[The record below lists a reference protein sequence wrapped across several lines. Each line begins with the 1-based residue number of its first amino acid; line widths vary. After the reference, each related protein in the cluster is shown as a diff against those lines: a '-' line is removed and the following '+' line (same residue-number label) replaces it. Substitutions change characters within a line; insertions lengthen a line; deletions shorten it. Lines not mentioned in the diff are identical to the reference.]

1 MSKRILSSG
10 TEARKWAYR
19 EEIAYQQQAEFCH
32 AVLCCAVLCCAVLCC
47 AVLCCAVLHK
57 PNRQNAMCST
67 LANQPKGQA
76 IVLQQ

>member
-10 TEARKWAYR
+10 TETRKWAYR
-19 EEIAYQQQAEFCH
+19 EEVAYQQQAEFCH
-32 AVLCCAVLCCAVLCC
+32 

>member
-47 AVLCCAVLHK
+47 AA
-57 PNRQNAMCST
+57 
-67 LANQPKGQA
+67 QA
-76 IVLQQ
+76 KQTECHV

>member
-32 AVLCCAVLCCAVLCC
+32 AVLCCAVLCCAVL
-47 AVLCCAVLHK
+47 HK

>member
-47 AVLCCAVLHK
+47 AVLHK